1 MGRKGCARACT
12 PLSWSAVGEDYYTTG
27 EAARI
32 LKVTEARVR
41 QMLGAGEMEGSR
53 DPGSDRWRIPQ
64 HAVHARLEQRRPPE
78 APRTSADA
86 REWIERVTELER
98 ELGRL
103 EGRLEITEVAESTL
117 REQLERERERADGER
132 DRLLREREAA
142 QEEAR
147 RLREELETERG
158 KGFWQ
163 RLFGG

>member
-1 MGRKGCARACT
+1 M
-12 PLSWSAVGEDYYTTG
+12 EDYYTTG

-41 QMLGAGEMEGSR
+41 QMLGAGEMEGTR
-53 DPGSDRWRIPQ
+53 DPVSDRWRIPQ
-64 HAVHARLEQRRPPE
+64 HAVHTRLEHRRPSE

-117 REQLERERERADGER
+117 REQLERERERADEER
-132 DRLLREREAA
+132 DRMLREREAA

-147 RLREELETERG
+147 RLREELEAERD

-163 RLFGG
+163 